1 MPSPTL
7 SRTQTARSDPASGG
21 PWVSRRLALGVAVL
35 APVIAA
41 WLLGTFRGLLANTS
55 AALIMVLLV
64 VGVAC
69 LGYRSAGLVASVS
82 AGLSFNFFLTAPYLT
97 FLISDRDDVETFV
110 VLVAVGVAVNEV
122 VQWGRRHL
130 ARVRERDA
138 YLDALL
144 AISSGGED
152 SDDHRWID
160 VVGSY
165 LITMLDLDRCAWQDD
180 LDQRAPR
187 LDRDGEVRLG
197 SRRLRVED
205 DGLPT
210 DSVVVLPIYPVE
222 PKSPG
227 YVLTATT
234 HIARPSLR
242 QRRLAAALADQTRWA
257 LAR

>member
-1 MPSPTL
+1 M
-7 SRTQTARSDPASGG
+7 AGG
-21 PWVSRRLALGVAVL
+21 WVSRRLALVL
-35 APVIAA
+35 ALVAPVIAA

-97 FLISDRDDVETFV
+97 FLISDRNDVETFV
-110 VLVAVGVAVNEV
+110 VLVSVGVAVNEI

-144 AISSGGED
+144 AISSSDD

-165 LITMLDLDRCAWQDD
+165 LTTMLDLDRCGWQDD

-197 SRRLRVED
+197 TRRLRVES

-210 DSVVVLPIYPVE
+210 DSVVVLPILPGQ
-222 PKSPG
+222 PGSPG